1 MRTNL
6 KIKGNIKITAPNG
19 GKETQ
24 RICSVSVLMLT
35 ALAAMPFLLNGCRG
49 PKHGPPDMRVVDM
62 IVSYKLD
69 EVLDEIH
76 ATDDQRNEF
85 HDVKTWILL
94 SIEERMEEKRLDRA
108 IFMQELMSDV
118 PDARHLH
125 AILQERLESKNEM
138 AKDILDAVLDLH
150 ALLTREQ
157 REKLFQILNKKFK
170 NAGVGLMDEGRQPPQ
185 RSRFRKM
192 FHKLLHH

>member
-1 MRTNL
+1 MRTKS
-6 KIKGNIKITAPNG
+6 KIKGNIKKTASE
-19 GKETQ
+19 GKTGTQ
-24 RICSVSVLMLT
+24 KICSVLMIT
-35 ALAAMPFLLNGCRG
+35 AIATTPFLLNGCHG
-49 PKHGPPDMRVVDM
+49 PRHGPPDMRVVDM

-76 ATDDQRNEF
+76 ATDDQRGEF

-94 SIEERMEEKRLDRA
+94 SIEEGMEEKRLDRA
-108 IFMQELMSDV
+108 VFMQELMSDI

-125 AILQERLESKNEM
+125 AILEERLERKNEM

-170 NAGVGLMDEGRQPPQ
+170 DVDVGLMGEGRQPPQ
-185 RSRFRKM
+185 RCRFKKM